1 MNSVQPATILCSHR
15 SAGLTPRRA
24 VPHGL
29 PSRNRAV
36 HGLRVVVVSTWRR
49 RISTRPGR
57 RGVAASS
64 AGASA
69 AAEGAAGGAER
80 RKQLSLEKF
89 LMLPEKWTKATNASA
104 NARSPSPTS
113 DAETASSRLGA
124 TRARRQLMLENAA
137 AKGDLEHL
145 RDLLEVCA
153 AIVDP
158 GPQEAWEPHLYPG
171 CSYQKASYP
180 TKPGGPHAVEHDDG
194 PDEGA
199 ESEAPTVDALVE
211 DQEEASVGGQ
221 TSPPIKKIDSSELI
235 TPPPRSVDNIETQ
248 PMLPSEAAVYAKAY
262 EAKQRNAR
270 KSKAYRRAYKE
281 AQDNG
286 LSAEE
291 CGASAMGWK
300 TRASLKGVRGSGGDL
315 NLLPSRLTLYSILNQ
330 DTGGLTLFVF
340 QVFFWMALH
349 GGLSAKRSVFFGNV
363 CSMGQLD
370 KGKLTNKERAKRT
383 KNTTTRKYVD
393 KSGKKRFVGDKK
405 ALKASQYRP
414 WYFAWCSQ

>member
-1 MNSVQPATILCSHR
+1 MQCNKEAERHIQTLASQPHLRWHQR
-15 SAGLTPRRA
+15 SPGECGRQVAIFKLSKMISASRLGYGLHFCLDCQSLLAPGGPTDRRHGFIHSSLAKENGGLWRA

-145 RDLLEVCA
+145 RDLLEVLQ
-153 AIVDP
+153 IR
-158 GPQEAWEPHLYPG
+158 
-171 CSYQKASYP
+171 AS
-180 TKPGGPHAVEHDDG
+180 EC
-194 PDEGA
+194 
-199 ESEAPTVDALVE
+199 
-211 DQEEASVGGQ
+211 ASVSYLTHGQ
-221 TSPPIKKIDSSELI
+221 
-235 TPPPRSVDNIETQ
+235 RF
-248 PMLPSEAAVYAKAY
+248 AV
-262 EAKQRNAR
+262 
-270 KSKAYRRAYKE
+270 
-281 AQDNG
+281 
-286 LSAEE
+286 
-291 CGASAMGWK
+291 
-300 TRASLKGVRGSGGDL
+300 
-315 NLLPSRLTLYSILNQ
+315 
-330 DTGGLTLFVF
+330 
-340 QVFFWMALH
+340 
-349 GGLSAKRSVFFGNV
+349 
-363 CSMGQLD
+363 
-370 KGKLTNKERAKRT
+370 
-383 KNTTTRKYVD
+383 
-393 KSGKKRFVGDKK
+393 
-405 ALKASQYRP
+405 
-414 WYFAWCSQ
+414 

>member
-1 MNSVQPATILCSHR
+1 MFSPESGTKPSPHVPLKCGFKCVDCKRCHIFEDKLKGVTCNANASGNHRILKRAIMCEHCECTSDCLEAFMKE
-15 SAGLTPRRA
+15 SCAGSPTPGPTPRRLD
-24 VPHGL
+24 H
-29 PSRNRAV
+29 
-36 HGLRVVVVSTWRR
+36 
-49 RISTRPGR
+49 
-57 RGVAASS
+57 
-64 AGASA
+64 
-69 AAEGAAGGAER
+69 E
-80 RKQLSLEKF
+80 
-89 LMLPEKWTKATNASA
+89 
-104 NARSPSPTS
+104 
-113 DAETASSRLGA
+113 
-124 TRARRQLMLENAA
+124 AA
-137 AKGDLEHL
+137 AKTVPPDSTPQWK
-145 RDLLEVCA
+145 RKLEV
-153 AIVDP
+153 
-158 GPQEAWEPHLYPG
+158 EAEHV
-171 CSYQKASYP
+171 KAQ
-180 TKPGGPHAVEHDDG
+180 
-194 PDEGA
+194 
-199 ESEAPTVDALVE
+199 SELTRLLFLKSL
-211 DQEEASVGGQ
+211 QEER
-221 TSPPIKKIDSSELI
+221 IKLQQLHAAKHQRLTKQSG
-235 TPPPRSVDNIETQ
+235 VDNIETQ

-262 EAKQRNAR
+262 EAPNKSAAAAVGNEEKPVCTEAKQRNAR